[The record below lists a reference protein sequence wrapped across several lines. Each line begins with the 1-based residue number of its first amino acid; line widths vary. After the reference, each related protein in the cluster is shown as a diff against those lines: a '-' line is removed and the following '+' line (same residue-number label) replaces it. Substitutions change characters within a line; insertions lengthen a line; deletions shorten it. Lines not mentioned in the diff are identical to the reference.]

1 MALDATARRRWF
13 GALVLAVAL
22 AMLIAGQTVLRG
34 GLSALGFMFYWL
46 VCLVLTGLAIVVAL
60 RDLRA
65 LRRRN
70 LEEQR
75 NLFQATLKQ
84 IATEAR
90 TKPRR
95 QVPPGPAEPGH
106 TVGKM

>member
-1 MALDATARRRWF
+1 MALDATARRRLF
-13 GALVLAVAL
+13 GALVLALAL
-22 AMLIAGQTVLRG
+22 AMLIAGETVLRG
-34 GLSALGFMFYWL
+34 RLNALEFMFYWL

-90 TKPRR
+90 ARPRR
-95 QVPPGPAEPGH
+95 QDKPGPAEPGRAA
-106 TVGKM
+106 GKM